1 MCFMYKT
8 FTHDRLYK
16 ESWTKRRAILFT
28 ILVANYFACYM
39 LEPIENARVYYEI
52 MHTLC
57 NYDRIK
63 VYFIIVFYILFSTA
77 FNLGLGVCNFE

>member
-16 ESWTKRRAILFT
+16 ESWIKRRAILFT

-39 LEPIENARVYYEI
+39 LEPIENARIYYEI
-52 MHTLC
+52 MHLVTTTVLKFTLLL
-57 NYDRIK
+57 
-63 VYFIIVFYILFSTA
+63 YFTFFSA
-77 FNLGLGVCNFE
+77 QPLI